1 MARDVLCQSLDL
13 ARRHYRIEDLILGL
27 KVFRNVEESDGHGVD
42 SEDDIHPFAPEE
54 VEKIVASSEDWEQSL
69 ITLYFFTGLRR
80 DEGLGLTWNNVFV
93 DDGHLIVTHT
103 LGRYGR
109 TRPKTT
115 ASRRKVQ
122 FGPRVRTQLVAQRRR
137 VELSSPHVF
146 PIARAR
152 PESAIDVPTDVARS
166 PKASGGSVSANR

>member
-54 VEKIVASSEDWEQSL
+54 VEKIVASAEDWEQSL

-146 PIARAR
+146 PNRAGA
-152 PESAIDVPTDVARS
+152 P
-166 PKASGGSVSANR
+166 